1 MYSKSEAAAL
11 KREFWI
17 AFGSYMKPIVNAD
30 GQTVNW
36 VNYKTGV
43 KNLFFRSDVTNK
55 KARLAIEISSANF
68 ESRELLFNKFIS
80 LKNIFD
86 EYVFGEW
93 IWVKEAYDEHGKGIS
108 TIYIE
113 KEGVNIFNKNDW
125 AVIISFLKQH
135 LISLDLF
142 WCMVKADFE

>member
-86 EYVFGEW
+86 EYVFGDW
-93 IWVKEAYDEHGKGIS
+93 IWVNETYDEDGKSIS
-108 TIYIE
+108 VIYIE